1 MSILKNGKEPTVK
14 ELAEK
19 LGALEKQVGFICI
32 PAITT
37 ILDETVFGNRRGLG
51 GPHPLIH
58 WIIAKLRDNDDTLP
72 QEARDFLTGL
82 LEKVDFGNHR
92 PLRR

>member
-14 ELAEK
+14 ELAER
-19 LGALEKQVGFICI
+19 LEKLEKRVGFICI

-37 ILDETVFGNRRGLG
+37 LLDEGPFGNLRGLG
-51 GPHPLIH
+51 GPHPLIR
-58 WIIAKLRDNDDTLP
+58 WIICKLRDGADTLP
-72 QEARDFLTGL
+72 QEARDYLTAL

>member
-14 ELAEK
+14 ELAERLDK
-19 LGALEKQVGFICI
+19 SEKWMTFIVVPCL
-32 PAITT
+32 TT
-37 ILDETVFGNRRGLG
+37 LLDEGPFGNLRGLG

-58 WIIAKLRDNDDTLP
+58 WIIAKLRDSDATLP
-72 QEARDFLTGL
+72 QEARDYLTAL
-82 LEKVDFGNHR
+82 LEKVDFGSHR

>member
-1 MSILKNGKEPTVK
+1 MSILKS
-14 ELAEK
+14 EK
-19 LGALEKQVGFICI
+19 SNLEDVVERLERLEARTTFLIVPCL
-32 PAITT
+32 TT
-37 ILDETVFGNRRGLG
+37 ILDETVFGNRRGMG
-51 GPHPLIH
+51 GPHPLVH
-58 WIIAKLRDNDDTLP
+58 WIISKLRDNDDTLP